1 MDINLEL
8 LRAIN
13 ALARSTPWLQP
24 FVASYANVIGIVVFT
39 ELMFAG
45 WWIGR
50 KRSDLRRIAA
60 AYWTPIGMLLALA
73 INEPITTFIAEPRPY
88 VAHPELGILG
98 EHKLVFGFPSHH
110 AVFVGAI
117 TAGLFL
123 VSRGLGF
130 WASLASLIM
139 VFSRMYISAAYPSDV
154 LAGLLLGATVSLLG
168 FWLVHGPLVRL
179 LGAADP
185 TVFRA
190 LVTAGP
196 RITPADTVTHI
207 S

>member
-1 MDINLEL
+1 MDTNLQL

-24 FVASYANVIGIVVFT
+24 FMASYANVIGIVVFT

-50 KRSDLRRIAA
+50 KRSDPRHIAA
-60 AYWTPIGMLLALA
+60 AYWTPVGMLLALA
-73 INEPITTFIAEPRPY
+73 INEPITEFIAEPRPY
-88 VAHPELGILG
+88 TAHPELGILG
-98 EHKLVFGFPSHH
+98 EHKLAFGFPSHH

-117 TAGLFL
+117 TASLFL
-123 VSRGLGF
+123 VSRRLGCC
-130 WASLASLIM
+130 AALASLIM

-154 LAGLLLGATVSLLG
+154 LVGLLLGATLSLLG
-168 FWLVHGPLVRL
+168 FWLVHGPLMRL
-179 LGAADP
+179 VGAADP

-196 RITPADTVTHI
+196 RVTPAESGTHN

>member
-1 MDINLEL
+1 MDANLQL
-8 LRAIN
+8 LRVIN

-24 FVASYANVIGIVVFT
+24 IMASYANVIGIVVFT

-50 KRSDLRRIAA
+50 KRADLRHIAA

-73 INEPITTFIAEPRPY
+73 INEPVTTFIAEPRPY
-88 VAHPELGILG
+88 IAHPELGILG

-117 TAGLFL
+117 TASLFL
-123 VSRGLGF
+123 VSRRLGF
-130 WASLASLIM
+130 WAALASLVM
-139 VFSRMYISAAYPSDV
+139 VVSRMYISAAYPSDV

-168 FWLVHGPLVRL
+168 LWLVHGPFIRL
-179 LGAADP
+179 LGAADS
-185 TVFRA
+185 TVFRS
-190 LVTAGP
+190 LVTARP
-196 RITPADTVTHI
+196 PTAPADPVAHN